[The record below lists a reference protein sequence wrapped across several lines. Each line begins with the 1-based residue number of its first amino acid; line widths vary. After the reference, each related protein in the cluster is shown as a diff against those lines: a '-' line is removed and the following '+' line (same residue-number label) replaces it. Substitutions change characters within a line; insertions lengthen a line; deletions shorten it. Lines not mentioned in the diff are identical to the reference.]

1 MRLVCVLKELLLCQ
15 TKSKDR
21 MEELQRYSFVCSCF
35 LVDIK
40 GAAVYMW
47 WIFFMLEIKHI
58 KQWCS
63 SMLNFKFINS
73 MTVNL
78 LTNVP
83 SDCYE
88 ELLTPLNEDDDDIGL
103 ENKEAEYDG
112 KNMEAILVLL
122 EFLNRRLDKVC

>member
-1 MRLVCVLKELLLCQ
+1 MLKSSVLC
-15 TKSKDR
+15 
-21 MEELQRYSFVCSCF
+21 
-35 LVDIK
+35 
-40 GAAVYMW
+40 
-47 WIFFMLEIKHI
+47 
-58 KQWCS
+58 
-63 SMLNFKFINS
+63 FINTDIIYRS

-83 SDCYE
+83 LDCYE

-122 EFLNRRLDKVC
+122 DFLYRRLDKVDCSLMSTHD